1 MPKTTIRE
9 YVVRIDERTLRMAD
23 DLTEIRKYV
32 PAQCER
38 NKAKL
43 AALWFVCVPLAV
55 ALTSA
60 IVKWTWFA

>member
-9 YVVRIDERTLRMAD
+9 YVVRIDERTLKMAE
-23 DLTEIRKYV
+23 DLIEIRKYV

-38 NKAKL
+38 NKARL
-43 AALWFVCVPLAV
+43 AALWLVCVPLAL

-60 IVKWTWFA
+60 VVKWAWFS